1 MKRNACSF
9 GFGILLCLAIT
20 SISLAQS
27 AGGSADIARGKYLVE
42 QVSLCGDC
50 HTPHNEKGE
59 PIQAQLLKGATVPYK
74 PAVPTPVFAD
84 KAPNIA
90 GLRGW
95 EEADAIKFFM
105 TGIAY
110 NDLPARPPM
119 PQYRFS
125 KEDAAAV
132 TAYLKSLSP
141 AGKPAAQGK

>member
-1 MKRNACSF
+1 MKTSAYSI
-9 GFGILLCLAIT
+9 GLGILLCFAIT
-20 SISLAQS
+20 SVSLAQS
-27 AGGSADIARGKYLVE
+27 PGGSRDIARGQYLVE

-50 HTPHNEKGE
+50 HTPRNEKGE
-59 PIQAQLLKGATVPYK
+59 PIQAQLLKGATMPYK

-125 KEDAAAV
+125 REDAAAV

-141 AGKPAAQGK
+141 TGKAAAPGK